1 MSDPLETYST
11 DLLNGMWIARSSVL
25 VALEGSLHGN
35 ANSSQVPAAQKQR
48 LTKPQKLRAHT
59 NNISPLSF
67 FFEINVCF
75 GQRTSPDEVG
85 QPWDRMRRTLG

>member
-1 MSDPLETYST
+1 VTPKFSISDPLETYST

-48 LTKPQKLRAHT
+48 LTKPQKL
-59 NNISPLSF
+59 
-67 FFEINVCF
+67 
-75 GQRTSPDEVG
+75 SPDISSKPEI
-85 QPWDRMRRTLG
+85 PTNWFSL